1 MAMSV
6 GIMKRNL
13 RIMSRHMLPESIS
26 LAAYG
31 QSSPRSI
38 RRISDP
44 AEGNSAADHFARLT
58 ETPTVP
64 CEESS
69 RWRSRVRLRSVES
82 HTRAPGQG
90 SVGDAIGAQITVA
103 PTDPRLSA
111 SIRSR
116 VTNNPTR
123 SLSIVERYT
132 RQVNEVR
139 PAAVKNSN
147 DRAIAKERGG

>member
-1 MAMSV
+1 MMTKEIIEMAMSV

-69 RWRSRVRLRSVES
+69 RWRSRVGFEASNHTHEPRGRAQLVMRSAHKS
-82 HTRAPGQG
+82 PWRQLTR
-90 SVGDAIGAQITVA
+90 V
-103 PTDPRLSA
+103 
-111 SIRSR
+111 
-116 VTNNPTR
+116 
-123 SLSIVERYT
+123 
-132 RQVNEVR
+132 
-139 PAAVKNSN
+139 
-147 DRAIAKERGG
+147 